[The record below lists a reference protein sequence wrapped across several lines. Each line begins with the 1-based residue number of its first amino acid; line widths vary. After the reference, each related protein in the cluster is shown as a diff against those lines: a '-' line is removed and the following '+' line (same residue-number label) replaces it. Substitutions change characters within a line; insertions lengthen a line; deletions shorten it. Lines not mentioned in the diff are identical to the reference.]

1 MKTNLIP
8 SGVWRVPPS
17 LWVCFCWTQSYDMCY
32 LLSKRLLK
40 NYCEIEWQSNFFF
53 QKKNLALNLL
63 AIFPTELFQTDLRI
77 DFNHWQLFSKWYF
90 RQSYTTWWH
99 CKNYKYQFIAFWL
112 FRSICSKNYGFCLVT
127 YVLFSTPFHFYKK
140 HWNCSSKLA
149 VLQKNEKQI
158 SSKPPIYYR
167 TDAKCLVWFKYHPL
181 DLSAIIWMNFS

>member
-1 MKTNLIP
+1 MWKLIL
-8 SGVWRVPPS
+8 SHQVFEGC
-17 LWVCFCWTQSYDMCY
+17 L
-32 LLSKRLLK
+32 LLSECVSVEHNHMTCVTFCLK
-40 NYCEIEWQSNFFF
+40 DCWKIFVKLSDRAIFSQ
-53 QKKNLALNLL
+53 KNLALNLL